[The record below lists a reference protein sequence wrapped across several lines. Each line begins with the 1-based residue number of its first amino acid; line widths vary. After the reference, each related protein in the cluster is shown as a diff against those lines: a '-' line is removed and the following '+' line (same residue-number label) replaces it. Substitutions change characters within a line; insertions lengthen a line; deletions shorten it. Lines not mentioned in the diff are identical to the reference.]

1 MEVVKNIVGT
11 VKDDDD
17 KRVFNLIESNGVTY
31 ADIKCSNRKRGY
43 RYMQIPATELV
54 FQTIQGLNQAERLE
68 CYQFFNM
75 LEESNRI
82 S

>member
-31 ADIKCSNRKRGY
+31 TLNDYPIWYNIKKN
-43 RYMQIPATELV
+43 
-54 FQTIQGLNQAERLE
+54 
-68 CYQFFNM
+68 
-75 LEESNRI
+75 
-82 S
+82 

>member
-68 CYQFFNM
+68 GYHEPSAVPV
-75 LEESNRI
+75 LY
-82 S
+82 

>member
-11 VKDDDD
+11 VKDDD
-17 KRVFNLIESNGVTY
+17 
-31 ADIKCSNRKRGY
+31 DIKCSNRKRGY

>member
-11 VKDDDD
+11 VKDNDD

-31 ADIKCSNRKRGY
+31 ADIKCSNRKHGY

-68 CYQFFNM
+68 CYQFLNM
-75 LEESNRI
+75 LEESNRT

>member
-31 ADIKCSNRKRGY
+31 ADIKCSNRKCGY

>member
-31 ADIKCSNRKRGY
+31 ADIKCSNRKR
-43 RYMQIPATELV
+43 
-54 FQTIQGLNQAERLE
+54 ERLE